1 MATRALIGWI
11 ESDAAGN
18 QVLTSTYNHY
28 DGYPENLG
36 VGLNKFYDE
45 PNEALK
51 VANMGYI
58 SFLNPET
65 GEIESKHNDPAEKT
79 VLSDDFEEAMR
90 EIHAVADSMGADY
103 VYLYDHDENDWMH
116 SKMNG
121 VSYLIKTFSMSGIDN
136 QFNSYG
142 DDQDLGVPGDNA
154 LGLEEN
160 RSEFDTNKPGRVGE
174 FIKALDLLVYDEYHS
189 ELYDSDEVK
198 QAYDLLVKA
207 VKKLEMGREDEM
219 DDMPGFEGTKDSLR
233 SLGLEEDDKDH
244 KHTYKQIDPDGTAE
258 CTKCGLRNSDPSKT
272 GEKVVKEGDYNTK
285 FKNFINEG
293 AFDIAIRIKDLMNKL
308 KDEPKEQVK
317 LYIDS
322 VGRDVKRGD
331 IAQYQEMSIDDMVED
346 YENYIQD
353 KMSS

>member
-36 VGLNKFYDE
+36 VGLNKFYSE

-79 VLSDDFEEAMR
+79 VLPDDFEEAMR

-103 VYLYDHDENDWMH
+103 VYLYDQDEMDWMH

-121 VSYLIKTFSMSGIDN
+121 VSNLIKTFSMSGIDN
-136 QFNSYG
+136 QFNSYE

-154 LGLEEN
+154 LGLEEG
-160 RSEFDTNKPGRVGE
+160 DGDV
-174 FIKALDLLVYDEYHS
+174 IAKAKSALKGKSNL
-189 ELYDSDEVK
+189 
-198 QAYDLLVKA
+198 
-207 VKKLEMGREDEM
+207 
-219 DDMPGFEGTKDSLR
+219 
-233 SLGLEEDDKDH
+233 
-244 KHTYKQIDPDGTAE
+244 
-258 CTKCGLRNSDPSKT
+258 KT
-272 GEKVVKEGDYNTK
+272 
-285 FKNFINEG
+285 
-293 AFDIAIRIKDLMNKL
+293 
-308 KDEPKEQVK
+308 
-317 LYIDS
+317 YIDS
-322 VGRDVKRGD
+322 LTNDIRLNGD
-331 IAQYQEMSIDDMVED
+331 DAYTDYGDDDWVED
-346 YENYIQD
+346 FDNYIYD
-353 KMSS
+353 KSDLDESIKNKWQYRAGIKN

>member
-51 VANMGYI
+51 VASMGYI

-136 QFNSYG
+136 QFNSYE

-154 LGLEEN
+154 
-160 RSEFDTNKPGRVGE
+160 
-174 FIKALDLLVYDEYHS
+174 
-189 ELYDSDEVK
+189 
-198 QAYDLLVKA
+198 
-207 VKKLEMGREDEM
+207 
-219 DDMPGFEGTKDSLR
+219 
-233 SLGLEEDDKDH
+233 LGLEEDDKDH

-272 GEKVVKEGDYNTK
+272 GEKVVKEGDEDVVAK
-285 FKNFINEG
+285 AKAALKG
-293 AFDIAIRIKDLMNKL
+293 KSDLKI
-308 KDEPKEQVK
+308 
-317 LYIDS
+317 YIDS
-322 VGRDVKRGD
+322 LTNDIRLNGD
-331 IAQYQEMSIDDMVED
+331 DAYADYGDEDWVED
-346 YENYIQD
+346 FDNYISD
-353 KMSS
+353 KSDLDESIKTRMLKLAGIIK

>member
-51 VANMGYI
+51 VASMGYI

-79 VLSDDFEEAMR
+79 VLPDDFEEAMR
-90 EIHAVADSMGADY
+90 ETHAVADSMGADY
-103 VYLYDHDENDWMH
+103 VYLYDHDENNWMH

-121 VSYLIKTFSMSGIDN
+121 VSNLIKTFSMSGIDN
-136 QFNSYG
+136 QFNSYE

-154 LGLEEN
+154 
-160 RSEFDTNKPGRVGE
+160 
-174 FIKALDLLVYDEYHS
+174 
-189 ELYDSDEVK
+189 
-198 QAYDLLVKA
+198 
-207 VKKLEMGREDEM
+207 
-219 DDMPGFEGTKDSLR
+219 
-233 SLGLEEDDKDH
+233 LGLEEDDKDH

-272 GEKVVKEGDYNTK
+272 GEKVVKEGDEDVVAK
-285 FKNFINEG
+285 AKSALKG
-293 AFDIAIRIKDLMNKL
+293 KSDLKI
-308 KDEPKEQVK
+308 
-317 LYIDS
+317 YIDS
-322 VGRDVKRGD
+322 LTNDIRLNGD
-331 IAQYQEMSIDDMVED
+331 DAYADYGDEDWVED
-346 YENYIQD
+346 FDNYISD
-353 KMSS
+353 KSDLDESIKTRMLKLAGIIK

>member
-51 VANMGYI
+51 VASMGYI

-79 VLSDDFEEAMR
+79 VLPDDFEEAMR

-154 LGLEEN
+154 LGL
-160 RSEFDTNKPGRVGE
+160 
-174 FIKALDLLVYDEYHS
+174 
-189 ELYDSDEVK
+189 
-198 QAYDLLVKA
+198 
-207 VKKLEMGREDEM
+207 
-219 DDMPGFEGTKDSLR
+219 
-233 SLGLEEDDKDH
+233 
-244 KHTYKQIDPDGTAE
+244 
-258 CTKCGLRNSDPSKT
+258 
-272 GEKVVKEGDYNTK
+272 KEGDYNTK

>member
-51 VANMGYI
+51 VASMGYI

-79 VLSDDFEEAMR
+79 VLPDDFEEAMR
-90 EIHAVADSMGADY
+90 ETHAVADSMGADY
-103 VYLYDHDENDWMH
+103 VYLYDHDENNWMH

-121 VSYLIKTFSMSGIDN
+121 VSNLIKTFSMSGIDN
-136 QFNSYG
+136 QFNSYE

-154 LGLEEN
+154 
-160 RSEFDTNKPGRVGE
+160 
-174 FIKALDLLVYDEYHS
+174 
-189 ELYDSDEVK
+189 
-198 QAYDLLVKA
+198 
-207 VKKLEMGREDEM
+207 
-219 DDMPGFEGTKDSLR
+219 
-233 SLGLEEDDKDH
+233 LGLEEDDKDH

-272 GEKVVKEGDYNTK
+272 GEKVVKEGD
-285 FKNFINEG
+285 E
-293 AFDIAIRIKDLMNKL
+293 DIVAKAKSALKGKSDLKI
-308 KDEPKEQVK
+308 
-317 LYIDS
+317 YIDS
-322 VGRDVKRGD
+322 LTNDIRLNGD
-331 IAQYQEMSIDDMVED
+331 DAYADYGDEDWVED
-346 YENYIQD
+346 FDNYISD
-353 KMSS
+353 KSDLDESIKTRMLKLAGIIK

>member
-51 VANMGYI
+51 VASMGYI
-58 SFLNPET
+58 SFLNSET

-79 VLSDDFEEAMR
+79 VLPDDFEEAMR
-90 EIHAVADSMGADY
+90 ETHAVADSMGADY

-154 LGLEEN
+154 LGLEEG
-160 RSEFDTNKPGRVGE
+160 DGDV
-174 FIKALDLLVYDEYHS
+174 IAKAKAALKGKSDL
-189 ELYDSDEVK
+189 K
-198 QAYDLLVKA
+198 
-207 VKKLEMGREDEM
+207 
-219 DDMPGFEGTKDSLR
+219 
-233 SLGLEEDDKDH
+233 
-244 KHTYKQIDPDGTAE
+244 I
-258 CTKCGLRNSDPSKT
+258 
-272 GEKVVKEGDYNTK
+272 
-285 FKNFINEG
+285 
-293 AFDIAIRIKDLMNKL
+293 
-308 KDEPKEQVK
+308 
-317 LYIDS
+317 YIDS
-322 VGRDVKRGD
+322 LTNDIRLNGD
-331 IAQYQEMSIDDMVED
+331 DAYADYGDEDWVED
-346 YENYIQD
+346 FDNYISD
-353 KMSS
+353 KSDLDESIKTRMLKLAGIIK

>member
-51 VANMGYI
+51 VASMGYI

-79 VLSDDFEEAMR
+79 VLPDDFEEAMR
-90 EIHAVADSMGADY
+90 ETHAVADSMGADY

-121 VSYLIKTFSMSGIDN
+121 VSYLIKTFSMSGIDS
-136 QFNSYG
+136 QFFSYEG
-142 DDQDLGVPGDNA
+142 DQDLGVPGDNA
-154 LGLEEN
+154 
-160 RSEFDTNKPGRVGE
+160 
-174 FIKALDLLVYDEYHS
+174 
-189 ELYDSDEVK
+189 
-198 QAYDLLVKA
+198 
-207 VKKLEMGREDEM
+207 
-219 DDMPGFEGTKDSLR
+219 
-233 SLGLEEDDKDH
+233 LGLEEDDKDH

-272 GEKVVKEGDYNTK
+272 GEKVVKEGDEDVVAK
-285 FKNFINEG
+285 AKSALKG
-293 AFDIAIRIKDLMNKL
+293 KSDLKI
-308 KDEPKEQVK
+308 
-317 LYIDS
+317 YIDS
-322 VGRDVKRGD
+322 LTNDIRLNGD
-331 IAQYQEMSIDDMVED
+331 DAYADYGDEDWVED
-346 YENYIQD
+346 FDNYISD
-353 KMSS
+353 KSDLDESIKTRMLKLAGIIK